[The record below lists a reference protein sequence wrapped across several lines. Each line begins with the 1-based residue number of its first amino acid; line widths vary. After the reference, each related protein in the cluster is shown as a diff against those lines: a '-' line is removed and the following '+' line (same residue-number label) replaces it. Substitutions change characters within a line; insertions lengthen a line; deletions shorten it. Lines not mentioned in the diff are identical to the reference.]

1 MLSTRSLPDGRT
13 YRGSS
18 LPSLY
23 LQAKGSE
30 YSFATRRRVSERN
43 SPYKRRN
50 VGVRNSSSGP
60 CVLDPEIEQN
70 CELLTRHF
78 FAAAKVIRSWL
89 RGSSRELSSP
99 PVDNFGRTISA
110 SGLPALLATETCRY
124 ETVVSG
130 GRNDLSEFESAGKPD
145 ALHALR
151 ESGRRAAASWA
162 SMQQGSSLIP
172 CGEIGQPAS

>member
-30 YSFATRRRVSERN
+30 YSFATGRRVSERN
-43 SPYKRRN
+43 SPYKRRD

-78 FAAAKVIRSWL
+78 FATAKVIHSWL
-89 RGSSRELSSP
+89 RGSSRKLSSP
-99 PVDNFGRTISA
+99 PVNNFGRTISA
-110 SGLPALLATETCRY
+110 SGLPALLTPGARP
-124 ETVVSG
+124 VL
-130 GRNDLSEFESAGKPD
+130 DSAGKPD
-145 ALHALR
+145 ALHTLR
-151 ESGRRAAASWA
+151 AEISQAASNLDRCSTGGVGRSADLQSLGA
-162 SMQQGSSLIP
+162 SR
-172 CGEIGQPAS
+172 